1 MSLPSGEAIRN
12 GAAVRV
18 APRTGPGSNS
28 VMVAPLPPG
37 SRRAFLASL
46 ATAVPLLAVRAA
58 RAHGAQETVRSGT
71 LGRVRRVV
79 TLAATL
85 DHPQG
90 LTASADGTTWYVSS
104 VLREAKKGVLA
115 TFRAADGSLL
125 RQVEVQDGPRYHP
138 GGLGRL
144 GDTLWLPVAEYR
156 RASTSVV
163 QARDAATLAIRS
175 SFAVDDHIG
184 AVAVTSQGLIGC
196 NWDARVFYGWSTDGR
211 QTQRIEHLG
220 AARYQDLHWMGDALL
235 AGGLLGE
242 SGVIDRLGWPSLDL
256 EERIVVGTT
265 DRGVVLTHEGLAIS
279 GDEVLLMPED
289 DPSRV
294 FVHEWTSARAVPDTA
309 APAPPVTSPNE
320 PEKSLFRKK
329 PVP

>member
-1 MSLPSGEAIRN
+1 MT
-12 GAAVRV
+12 V
-18 APRTGPGSNS
+18 
-28 VMVAPLPPG
+28 PLRPG
-37 SRRAFLASL
+37 SRRAFLASFSAAL
-46 ATAVPLLAVRAA
+46 PLLAGRATA
-58 RAHGAQETVRSGT
+58 ACRGQETVRSGT
-71 LGRVRRVV
+71 LGPRRRVV

-90 LTASADGTTWYVSS
+90 LAASADGTAWFVSS
-104 VLREAKKGVLA
+104 VLRKAQKGVLA
-115 TFRAADGSLL
+115 AFRAADGSLL

-138 GGLGRL
+138 GGFGRL

-163 QARDAATLAIRS
+163 QARDVTTLAARS

-184 AVAVTSQGLIGC
+184 AVAASAAGLIGC
-196 NWDARVFYGWSTDGR
+196 NWDARIFYGWTFDGR
-211 QTQRIEHLG
+211 QTHRVEHLG

-242 SGVIDRLGWPSLDL
+242 TGVIDRLGWPSLDL
-256 EERIVVGTT
+256 EERIVVGAT
-265 DRGVVLTHEGLAIS
+265 DRGVVLTHEGMAIS

-294 FVHEWTSARAVPDTA
+294 FVHAWTSAKVVPDTA
-309 APAPPVTSPNE
+309 APAPPATSPNE
-320 PEKSLFRKK
+320 PEKSLFRTK
-329 PVP
+329 PTP